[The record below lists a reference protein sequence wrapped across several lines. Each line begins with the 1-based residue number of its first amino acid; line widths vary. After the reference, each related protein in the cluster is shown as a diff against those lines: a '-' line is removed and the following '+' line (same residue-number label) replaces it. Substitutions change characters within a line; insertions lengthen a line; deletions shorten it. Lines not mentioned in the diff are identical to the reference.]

1 MVDLDSGSH
10 GKLLATLA
18 EAQDVS
24 DACQAAADHL
34 VDVGFTMPSIYLY
47 RGGRLRC
54 YAVRGYWQ
62 VYDGMPAS
70 AGVIGRCFS
79 SGETVEV
86 RAVHQSKDYLAAVPD
101 VRAEVCVPLRIDGLV
116 VGALNLESL
125 TALPDDT
132 AQQLLTVANSLG
144 DRLSALG
151 GIPRESA
158 YQRLA
163 VHAQRFAGATDEEE
177 LQQLVVA
184 AALDLSQLDTA
195 VLALQTGTQL
205 SVRLAAGALEDS
217 LRQIDQEIL
226 RLFQSWVPSGTSCY
240 SVNDASGQVFVG
252 HEQVRQSGAQTV
264 VVVPLTSSTGD
275 LGLLIVADTAAVPPS
290 SSTVEVME
298 LLGALTATS
307 LRTVRALEQLR
318 RQATRDP
325 LTGLGHAGSFR
336 KAITEAMAA
345 TSPHQVAVAVMDIDR
360 FKAVNDESGHLAGD
374 ELLKALSQV
383 LASALPEPGCL
394 YRIGGD
400 EFAAILNV
408 ADVSDADALAQ
419 GLIEA
424 ARREG
429 GRTVSLGLAV
439 AEPGESASDI
449 VRRADQAMYRAKRAG
464 RNTYRFSRPTT
475 KAVS

>member
-1 MVDLDSGSH
+1 M
-10 GKLLATLA
+10 
-18 EAQDVS
+18 
-24 DACQAAADHL
+24 
-34 VDVGFTMPSIYLY
+34 
-47 RGGRLRC
+47 
-54 YAVRGYWQ
+54 
-62 VYDGMPAS
+62 
-70 AGVIGRCFS
+70 
-79 SGETVEV
+79 
-86 RAVHQSKDYLAAVPD
+86 
-101 VRAEVCVPLRIDGLV
+101 
-116 VGALNLESL
+116 
-125 TALPDDT
+125 
-132 AQQLLTVANSLG
+132 
-144 DRLSALG
+144 
-151 GIPRESA
+151 
-158 YQRLA
+158 
-163 VHAQRFAGATDEEE
+163 
-177 LQQLVVA
+177 
-184 AALDLSQLDTA
+184 
-195 VLALQTGTQL
+195 
-205 SVRLAAGALEDS
+205 
-217 LRQIDQEIL
+217 
-226 RLFQSWVPSGTSCY
+226 
-240 SVNDASGQVFVG
+240 
-252 HEQVRQSGAQTV
+252 

-275 LGLLIVADTAAVPPS
+275 LGLLIVADTAAVPPN

-439 AEPGESASDI
+439 AEPGESAFDI